1 MSPNGERGIRTL
13 DTGLTPYNGLAN
25 RRLQPL
31 GHLSNVRVPQSRRCG
46 VVAQLTARR
55 EQGSRAI
62 NGHRA
67 LFECAPL
74 RSTRKLVIA
83 RVLDGEDRGK
93 VPVAPMVEDSI
104 EHSRSIRRVDKRDVV
119 RVRPERRRESQCV
132 PLEYARAVTQP
143 QRGNICPQRMQA
155 RRPDFY
161 EVGTDRAAGD
171 RLESKGAGAREE
183 VQHAGVLHVRRE

>member
-1 MSPNGERGIRTL
+1 MVLLPNASTRGRMTARRFLVKRTKSARCGETGIRTL

-31 GHLSNVRVPQSRRCG
+31 GHLSNIRVQSRRCG

-55 EQGSRAI
+55 EQSSRAI

-83 RVLDGEDRGK
+83 RVLYGEDRGK
-93 VPVAPMVEDSI
+93 VPVAPMVEDAI

-119 RVRPERRRESQCV
+119 RVRAERRRESQCV

-143 QRGNICPQRMQA
+143 QRG
-155 RRPDFY
+155 
-161 EVGTDRAAGD
+161 
-171 RLESKGAGAREE
+171 
-183 VQHAGVLHVRRE
+183 